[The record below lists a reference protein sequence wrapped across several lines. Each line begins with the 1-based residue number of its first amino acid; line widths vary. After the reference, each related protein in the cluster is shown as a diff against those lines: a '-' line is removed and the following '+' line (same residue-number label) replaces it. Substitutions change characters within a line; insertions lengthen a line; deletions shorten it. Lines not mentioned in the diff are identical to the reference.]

1 MAASGTAPPVR
12 RTQAERSAAMRT
24 RLLDATIEC
33 LVTYGYAGTTTPRI
47 AELAGVTRG
56 AQIHHFRSKED
67 LVVAA
72 IEHLA
77 QQRTQAA
84 IRELG
89 QIRTIPD
96 PVATALDFLWE
107 AHQGPMFIA
116 TVELWV
122 AARTDR
128 VLAQHIERVEA
139 VVNGT
144 LVAAIAQL
152 MPGHP
157 AQKEIRN
164 VVYTAMDALRGILV
178 ASFVDQD
185 TERARRR
192 WERVC
197 GHLRQIAADAIRDS
211 PSDRR
216 AQPGSDGERNAGE
229 DGLQRQKR
237 QPEAH
242 QRGHGDVAGGDEL
255 ELVHKPA
262 EVTGD

>member
-1 MAASGTAPPVR
+1 MTASGSAPAAR
-12 RTQAERSAAMRT
+12 RTQAERSAAMRV

-33 LVTYGYAGTTTPRI
+33 LVSYGYAGTTTPRI

-72 IEHLA
+72 VEHLA

-89 QIRTIPD
+89 QVRSIPD

-164 VVYTAMDALRGILV
+164 IIYTAMDVLRGILV
-178 ASFVDQD
+178 SNFVDDDPQ
-185 TERARRR
+185 RARRR
-192 WERVC
+192 WERACV
-197 GHLRQIAADAIRDS
+197 HLRQVAEGVL
-211 PSDRR
+211 PQSD
-216 AQPGSDGERNAGE
+216 
-229 DGLQRQKR
+229 
-237 QPEAH
+237 
-242 QRGHGDVAGGDEL
+242 
-255 ELVHKPA
+255 
-262 EVTGD
+262 

>member
-1 MAASGTAPPVR
+1 MTASSSAPSVR
-12 RTQAERSAAMRT
+12 RTQAQRSAAMRA

-33 LVTYGYAGTTTPRI
+33 LVSYGYSGTTTPRI

-56 AQIHHFRSKED
+56 AQIHHFKSKED

-72 IEHLA
+72 VEHLA

-89 QIRTIPD
+89 QVRSIPD

-128 VLAQHIERVEA
+128 VLAQHIAKVEA

-157 AQKEIRN
+157 AQREIRN
-164 VVYTAMDALRGILV
+164 VVYTAMDVLRGILV
-178 ASFVDQD
+178 SNFVDDDPQ
-185 TERARRR
+185 RARRR
-192 WERVC
+192 WERACV
-197 GHLRQIAADAIRDS
+197 HLRQVTVGLI
-211 PSDRR
+211 P
-216 AQPGSDGERNAGE
+216 QPD
-229 DGLQRQKR
+229 
-237 QPEAH
+237 
-242 QRGHGDVAGGDEL
+242 
-255 ELVHKPA
+255 
-262 EVTGD
+262 

>member
-1 MAASGTAPPVR
+1 MAASSSAPAVR
-12 RTQAERSAAMRT
+12 RTQAERSAAMRE

-56 AQIHHFRSKED
+56 AQIHHFKSKED

-72 IEHLA
+72 VEHLA
-77 QQRTQAA
+77 QQRTHAA
-84 IRELG
+84 IREIG
-89 QIRTIPD
+89 QVRSIPD

-152 MPGHP
+152 MPEHP

-164 VVYTAMDALRGILV
+164 VVYTAMDVLRGILV
-178 ASFVDQD
+178 SNFVDDDPQ
-185 TERARRR
+185 RARRR
-192 WERVC
+192 WERACV
-197 GHLRQIAADAIRDS
+197 HLRQVAAGVL
-211 PSDRR
+211 P
-216 AQPGSDGERNAGE
+216 QPD
-229 DGLQRQKR
+229 
-237 QPEAH
+237 
-242 QRGHGDVAGGDEL
+242 
-255 ELVHKPA
+255 
-262 EVTGD
+262 